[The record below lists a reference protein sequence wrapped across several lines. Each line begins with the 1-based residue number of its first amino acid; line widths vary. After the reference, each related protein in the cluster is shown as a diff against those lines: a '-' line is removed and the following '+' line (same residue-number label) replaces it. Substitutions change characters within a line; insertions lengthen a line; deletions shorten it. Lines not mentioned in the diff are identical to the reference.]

1 MKLFSVNDLR
11 KLFGRV
17 NVKREAQAVLDHCK
31 PVLKTLVAQYVG
43 RIDDRLPLGIAK
55 TAVADKITQA
65 IDVAIGHNLALAP
78 VALLLD
84 EYAGTITRFY
94 VPEILSTAAFKQ
106 GIINLVNGKIDG
118 ARL

>member
-17 NVKREAQAVLDHCK
+17 NVKAELQAVLDHSK
-31 PVLKTLVAQYVG
+31 PVMQTLVAQYVG
-43 RIDDRLPLGIAK
+43 RIDDQLPLSMAK

-65 IDVAIGHNLALAP
+65 IDVAIGHNPALAP
-78 VALLLD
+78 VRSSWTD
-84 EYAGTITRFY
+84 TPGQSPRFY
-94 VPEILSTAAFKQ
+94 VPDTLSTAAFKQ
-106 GIINLVNGKIDG
+106 GIINLVNEKIDG